1 MGVENRLQTSEAW
14 QEMTGNDQLAIF
26 VNVSAVQFQ
35 HERFVDDVKRALR
48 QSRLS
53 PSCLHLELT
62 EHSMLR
68 YLSNTL
74 RTMDELRKLGV
85 GIAVDDF
92 GSGYSSF
99 HYLKRLPAT
108 ILKIDRA
115 FIEQLHANAS
125 DEAIVRAMITMG
137 RGLGLETIAEGV
149 ETPEQLNRLRDLQ
162 CTYAQGYGI
171 CPPLLAEEVTL
182 YVTEKQP

>member
-1 MGVENRLQTSEAW
+1 MAKRSAFTES
-14 QEMTGNDQLAIF
+14 
-26 VNVSAVQFQ
+26 VS
-35 HERFVDDVKRALR
+35 
-48 QSRLS
+48 S
-53 PSCLHLELT
+53 T
-62 EHSMLR
+62 M
-68 YLSNTL
+68 

-125 DEAIVRAMITMG
+125 DEAIVKAMITMG
-137 RGLGLETIAEGV
+137 HGLGLETIAEGV

-162 CTYAQGYGI
+162 CTYAQGYVF
-171 CPPLLAEEVTL
+171 CPPLLAEEVMQ
-182 YVTEKQP
+182 YVTEKQK